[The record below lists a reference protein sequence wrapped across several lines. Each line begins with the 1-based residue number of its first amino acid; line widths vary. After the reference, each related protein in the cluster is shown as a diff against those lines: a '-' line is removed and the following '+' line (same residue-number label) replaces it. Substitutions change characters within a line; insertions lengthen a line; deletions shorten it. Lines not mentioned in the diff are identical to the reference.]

1 MVSCPKR
8 LSDRP
13 VAGPTASLASESALE
28 INHLWM
34 DTSLNLKMLFI
45 PEDLIRYAL
54 IHELCHTEHL
64 NHSREFWALL
74 KHHEP
79 DYTKKDE
86 KLRSA
91 WLFVPAWLDANK
103 MRGENGGWRI

>member
-1 MVSCPKR
+1 
-8 LSDRP
+8 
-13 VAGPTASLASESALE
+13 
-28 INHLWM
+28 
-34 DTSLNLKMLFI
+34 MLFI

-91 WLFVPAWLDANK
+91 WRFVPAWLDANK
-103 MRGENGGWRI
+103 MRGENGG